1 LKKQE
6 EEKAG
11 MQLEQEVQMH
21 VQNVMD
27 AAADNQEGLIEVP
40 EDAQEVET
48 GLSQEGYKSEILPNV
63 LPHVSHTISP
73 L

>member
-1 LKKQE
+1 MKGHEEDELEELKKQE

-40 EDAQEVET
+40 EDAQEA
-48 GLSQEGYKSEILPNV
+48 S
-63 LPHVSHTISP
+63 
-73 L
+73 